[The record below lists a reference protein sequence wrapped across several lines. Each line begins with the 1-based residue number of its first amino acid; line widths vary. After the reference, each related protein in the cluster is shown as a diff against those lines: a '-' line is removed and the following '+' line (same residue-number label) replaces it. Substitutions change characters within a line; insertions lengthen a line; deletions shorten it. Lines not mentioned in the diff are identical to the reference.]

1 MIYSVEHND
10 FERRRSGIFVK
21 VVGSSLL
28 EERNQKEGKTTVKN
42 IKKII
47 TFALVCVLAMALLT
61 GCYGSNMGR
70 WEMIEG
76 KTYSSVYCGVYNG
89 NPIEWK
95 VVYDPDQEYAIS
107 LHAKD
112 ISFTTPP
119 AATAF
124 RNTILNGIE
133 NDAIEQLKIL
143 EDPDTGKYY
152 PIMEPVFDLINFC
165 LLTKAVG
172 GKVSG
177 STGPDGLVA
186 WTYDFEIDYSYKLT
200 LYDKNRAGFQLSFS
214 DNNIYKEEEGYNNW
228 SLSFS
233 YSDAKSGSSD
243 YISVIIEEILEGE
256 EIAPVI
262 RFYGHVDA
270 GKTSGDVTFN
280 IPELTAGK
288 YRVSAFNETINGDY
302 LTDFTSDRVF
312 VDIEVVETADE
323 SSESSEESSESSE
336 ESSESSEES
345 SESSEESSESSEESS
360 ESSEESSES
369 SEESSESS
377 EESSKS
383 SEESSESSEESSE
396 SSEESSE
403 SSKGGRERA
412 EISYFCQN
420 GDDLIWNGGDLELT
434 VKRSEHDELTFGLYA
449 GADIDGVPIEERY
462 LTASRGSL
470 RLRLSEKLLK
480 GLASGKHT
488 LTVRFMDGE
497 VRIGLVIKTASG
509 VKGAPDTGVSCAP
522 LAAVGI
528 AAMAGL
534 AVLVFRKK

>member
-1 MIYSVEHND
+1 M
-10 FERRRSGIFVK
+10 
-21 VVGSSLL
+21 
-28 EERNQKEGKTTVKN
+28 KN

-47 TFALVCVLAMALLT
+47 TFALVCVLAMAFLT
-61 GCYGSNMGR
+61 GCGGSNIGR
-70 WEMIEG
+70 WKMIEG
-76 KTYSSVYCGVYNG
+76 KVYSSVYCGVYNG

-95 VVYDPDQEYAIS
+95 VVYDADQENVLT
-107 LHAKD
+107 LHSKN
-112 ISFTTPP
+112 IQLSNQPVELE
-119 AATAF
+119 F
-124 RNTILNGIE
+124 RNTIFNGVE
-133 NDAIEQLKIL
+133 NNAIEQLKIL
-143 EDPDTGKYY
+143 VDPDTGNYY
-152 PIMEPVFDLINFC
+152 SIIVPQSGLENYC

-177 STGPDGLVA
+177 STGPDGLAA
-186 WTYDFEIDYSYKLT
+186 WTYDFEEDYSYKLT

-323 SSESSEESSESSE
+323 SLESSEESSESSE
-336 ESSESSEES
+336 ESSE
-345 SESSEESSESSEESS
+345 
-360 ESSEESSES
+360 
-369 SEESSESS
+369 
-377 EESSKS
+377 S

-497 VRIGLVIKTASG
+497 VKIGLVIKTASG